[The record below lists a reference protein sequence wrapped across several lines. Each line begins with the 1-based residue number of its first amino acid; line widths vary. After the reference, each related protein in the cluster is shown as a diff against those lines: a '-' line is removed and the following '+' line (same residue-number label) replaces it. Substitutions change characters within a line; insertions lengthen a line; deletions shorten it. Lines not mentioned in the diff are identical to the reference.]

1 MYSIETTYVDAQG
14 NEQTRIVYDDS
25 LVDQSFQVLNPVL
38 ELEDNSAGSLS
49 FTVYQSNDSYGALE
63 EVKTDPLYMMTST
76 IRVFMETSRPSEVLH
91 REEIWEGRPLTID
104 KDFLNGKNIY
114 CEGAFC
120 YLNDIDMPFVELTA
134 ARIQNNYT
142 FSNKKSVA
150 GGYLEIIDFLKVVLT
165 EYNKRAA
172 DNRQYYI
179 DGTYVNPIR
188 IPLGYNFKGCMS
200 DYYAIKHSENPHE
213 RDIYQTMRGLSG
225 YQTRGYVETADDLSN
240 LENPAANDIC
250 YVLNDDYYLYDGTSW
265 AVTRIMDYVGEYY
278 VYAPDPKSTRSQMSY
293 VWTDV
298 TTQIHVSCGIFRRIG
313 GESAKN
319 AIGSFVSEFGGHVK
333 VRTIDGHRCL
343 YYTAKIYPEDAFTGA
358 DASLEAQSVEFGRN
372 LIDLTRKRDGS
383 ELFTV
388 LLPVGAE
395 ISSEHPETIESMC
408 VNVIEKGEDV
418 KIFPYHTDLTLDTRA
433 QPYDAT
439 QQLFLTSTG
448 RDMSPHKVPRRV
460 FAKHGLDPGYTYYL
474 FTTSYNQDTAADA
487 AIKENTY
494 MCLIY
499 DEGPNRPALKN
510 ADDPEI
516 SQGSV
521 AYPYYISPL
530 STGETYSVT
539 DKATYSNNR
548 LLWTSRLPVSDTL
561 TSMVGQELNIPP
573 TGTAEGYALY
583 FSSAILYSRY
593 RFTAGENEGRSIEL
607 PSDLSP
613 GNWSWDNK
621 VLDYPRLY
629 RSPYSDRETNQ
640 RNVRKVD
647 DHYILWAGCTK
658 YGGAQR
664 NDIDPHKLDRRY
676 CTDKYGTDNWCF
688 HFAQNSY
695 IKLFQYSNV
704 GFSSWHVPLPNSQW
718 SGSMWN
724 TDVNANWAFYTGE
737 AGYHVARVL
746 VEPGKKY
753 YLNTRVTNPGYPKTK
768 YSVVADQ
775 SGLSNLPTDPWS
787 MAYVESEQRFYVY
800 EPAYYTPNPGW
811 VTYWAVGSGLSKN
824 YAYLDELGE
833 MKYGREYKETGRDDR
848 IAWAVVARRPVYA
861 HGDSDVIEW
870 GYQVISKGR
879 VDNSQQT
886 TCLNMLEIQI
896 PRAIPPDQ
904 EKPLE
909 TLHFYDPTTGD
920 VDTSVLDQTVHLELW
935 FACDQCYIN
944 GNGEYDPVTHELIGY
959 VPEVYVE
966 DETAYGNEGGV
977 NYKVCVTIKPLQPEG
992 INGDD
997 WPEEYLINQE
1007 LYDKYGPIVKVAQ
1020 YENAYTPTQLMTYAQ
1035 TEMEKMKGEESF
1047 EASALD
1053 LKACGLK
1060 DCDALRLMQKIKI
1073 NDDPHGIDA
1082 SIVLSKMTVD
1092 LADMSKNTYT
1102 LGYEANRG
1110 ISAT

>member
-1 MYSIETTYVDAQG
+1 MFSIEATYTDNHGNTQTTV
-14 NEQTRIVYDDS
+14 VYDDTVTDKRYS
-25 LVDQSFQVLNPVL
+25 VVDPVL
-38 ELEDNSAGSLS
+38 DLEDNSAGSLS
-49 FTVYQSNDSYGALE
+49 FTLYQNNAAYGHLE
-63 EVKTDPLYMMTST
+63 ELPTDPLHLMTTT
-76 IRVFMETSRPSEVLH
+76 IRVFMDTSSRYGISSS
-91 REEIWEGRPLTID
+91 EEIWEGRPLTME
-104 KDFLNGKNIY
+104 KDFYNGKNVY

-120 YLNDIDMPFVELTA
+120 YLNDIDLPFVELTA
-134 ARIQNNYT
+134 DRIQNDYT
-142 FSNKKSVA
+142 FGNKKSVA
-150 GGYLEIIDFLKVVLT
+150 GGYLEIIDFFKVVLT

-172 DNRQYYI
+172 DNRKFYV

-188 IPLGYNFKGCMS
+188 IPIGYNFKGCMS
-200 DYYAIKHSENPHE
+200 DYYAIKHSQNPHE
-213 RDIYQTMRGLSG
+213 RDIYQTMTGLSG
-225 YQTRGYVETADDLSN
+225 YRNRGYVDDVDTLDS
-240 LENPAANDIC
+240 LESPAANDIC
-250 YVLNDDYYLYDGTSW
+250 YVLNDDYYLYDGASW
-265 AVTRIMDYVGEYY
+265 AKTRVMDYVGEYY
-278 VYAPDPKSTRSQMSY
+278 VYAPDPKSTRSQMTY
-293 VWTDV
+293 VWTNV

-319 AIGSFVSEFGGHVK
+319 AISSLISDFGGHIK
-333 VRTIDGHRCL
+333 VRTVDGHRCL
-343 YYTAKIYPEDAFTGA
+343 YYTAKIYPENAYVGVSNTLA
-358 DASLEAQSVEFGRN
+358 PQSVDFGKN
-372 LIDLTRKRDGS
+372 LMDLTRKRDGS
-383 ELFTV
+383 EFFTV

-395 ISSEHPETIESMC
+395 ISKEHPETIESMC
-408 VNVIEKGEDV
+408 TNVIANGEDV

-433 QPYDAT
+433 QPFDAT

-448 RDMSPHKVPRRV
+448 RNIPDHMVPRRV

-474 FTTSYNQDTAADA
+474 FTTSYNQDTAADS
-487 AIKENTY
+487 AIQNNTY

-573 TGTAEGYALY
+573 TGTANGYALY

-593 RFTAGENEGRSIEL
+593 RVTAGENEGRSIEL

-629 RSPYSDRETNQ
+629 KSPYSERETHQ

-658 YGGAQR
+658 YGGVQR
-664 NDIDPHKLDRRY
+664 NDIDPHKLDRQY

-695 IKLFQYSNV
+695 IKLLQYSNT
-704 GFSSWHVPLPNSQW
+704 GRSSWHVPLPESQW

-724 TDVNANWAFYTGE
+724 TNVNDNWAFSTGE
-737 AGYHVARVL
+737 AGYHVARVI

-753 YLNTRVTNPGYPKTK
+753 YLNTRVTNPGYPKEGT
-768 YSVVADQ
+768 YAEVNTQED
-775 SGLSNLPTDPWS
+775 LYNLTPYAWD
-787 MAYVESEQRFYVY
+787 MAYVRDEQVY
-800 EPAYYTPNPGW
+800 YIYDPNGGWYTHVDWIPDPNK
-811 VTYWAVGSGLSKN
+811 TKRYM
-824 YAYLDELGE
+824 YLDELGE
-833 MKYGREYKETGRDDR
+833 MKYGREYKESGSKR
-848 IAWAVVARRPVYA
+848 IAWAVVACRPVYA
-861 HGDSDVIEW
+861 QGSSETISW
-870 GYQVISKGR
+870 GYQVVLTGR
-879 VDNSQQT
+879 IDESQQA
-886 TCLNMLEIQI
+886 TCLNMQEIQI

-909 TLHFYDPTTGD
+909 TLHFYDPITGNT
-920 VDTSVLDQTVHLELW
+920 DTSVLDQTVHLELW

-944 GNGEYDPVTHELIGY
+944 GNGEYDQETHELVGY

-966 DETAYGNEGGV
+966 DETAYGNEGGI
-977 NYKVCVTIKPLQPEG
+977 NYKACVTIKPLQPAG
-992 INGDD
+992 VNGEN
-997 WPEEYLINQE
+997 WPEEYLINEE
-1007 LYDKYGPIVKVAQ
+1007 LYNKYGPIVKVVQ

-1047 EASALD
+1047 EMSALD
-1053 LKACGLK
+1053 LKACGLQN
-1060 DCDALRLMQKIKI
+1060 CDALRLMQKIKI
-1073 NDDPHGIDA
+1073 NDDPHGIEA
-1082 SIVLSKMTVD
+1082 SIVLTKMSLD

-1110 ISAT
+1110 ISKT